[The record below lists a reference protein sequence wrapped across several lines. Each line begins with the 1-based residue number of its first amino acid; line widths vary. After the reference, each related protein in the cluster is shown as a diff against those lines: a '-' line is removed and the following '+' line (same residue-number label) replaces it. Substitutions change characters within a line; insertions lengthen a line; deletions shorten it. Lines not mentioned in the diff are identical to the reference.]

1 MPRTIIDIPAA
12 QLRDFDAHCRSLG
25 LSRAEGV
32 RRAIQ
37 SFLQAAPTLQDDGFG
52 LWRRGASHREADTEH
67 RESVR

>member
-37 SFLQAAPTLQDDGFG
+37 SFLLAAPTVQDNGFG
-52 LWRRGASHREADTEH
+52 LWRRSTRRDGDA
-67 RESVR
+67 ESSESIP